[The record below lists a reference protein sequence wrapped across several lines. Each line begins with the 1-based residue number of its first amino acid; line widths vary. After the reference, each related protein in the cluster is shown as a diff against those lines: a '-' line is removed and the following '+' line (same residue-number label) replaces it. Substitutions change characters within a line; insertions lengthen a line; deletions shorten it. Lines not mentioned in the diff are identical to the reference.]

1 MFKTYE
7 VWVGDVELISQ
18 LEFEEAM
25 AIVRDLQD
33 VLSNIYIRE
42 VTNEL
47 YRADVTRTLQKELQ
61 QTG

>member
-61 QTG
+61 QAG